1 MDILHKKQ
9 GNVVATID
17 RRVLIFV
24 RDRPLTSA
32 ALSEVEASLEPLRS
46 TLGPTHQGGVLAVIP
61 GDAGL
66 SSSELLAR
74 QRKLFAEARQL
85 GHLWIAFCV
94 TGQGAQTFV
103 LRAAIRMFMPG
114 HPSLSLHDDL
124 RPAVRWLAERTGLS
138 RDVLETGVRELQR
151 TVAEA

>member
-1 MDILHKKQ
+1 M
-9 GNVVATID
+9 ID
-17 RRVLIFV
+17 RRVLIFA
-24 RDRPLTSA
+24 RDRPLTSE
-32 ALSEVEASLEPLRS
+32 ALSEVEASLERLRS
-46 TLGPTHQGGVLAVIP
+46 TLGPGHQGGVLAVIP

-74 QRKLFAEARQL
+74 QRKLFAEARRL

-94 TGQGAQTFV
+94 TGQGAQVFV

-114 HPSLSLHDDL
+114 HESLSLHEDL

-138 RDVLETGVRELQR
+138 RDALDAAVRAVQAMR
-151 TVAEA
+151 TD